1 MGKETQMR
9 EINKFRGCLIGGAAG
24 DALGYAVEFKTADRI
39 FAQYGEGGITEYA
52 LINGVAEI
60 SDDTQMTLFTANGL
74 LIHATRKEESVQNC
88 IYKAYMDWLSTQ
100 LGACSTPN
108 APHVSW
114 LLNDQRLFSSRAPG
128 NTCLSALESGKMGTI
143 REPIN
148 RSKGC
153 GGIMRVAPI
162 GLYYSGSDVSIEE
175 SDQIA
180 AEAAAITHGH
190 ELGYLSAA
198 ALAHI
203 VRRLTENEPETVLSA
218 VTDAMRVLP
227 MLIPETEHLHEMLE
241 LMQKAVKLADTEL
254 DDLDAIRQLGGGW
267 VGEETLAIAIYCAV
281 KYENNFEK
289 ALIASVNHDGDSDST
304 GAVTG
309 NILGA
314 RLGYD
319 AIPLK
324 FIEKLELRDVILEI
338 ADDLRYAGE
347 NKDRTAFDNPQW
359 IGKYVKADYTP
370 H

>member
-1 MGKETQMR
+1 MR
-9 EINKFRGCLIGGAAG
+9 EIDKFRGCLIGGAAG
-24 DALGYAVEFKTADRI
+24 DALGYAVEFRTADRI
-39 FAQYGEGGITEYA
+39 FAQYGENGITEYA
-52 LINGVAEI
+52 LNNGVAEI

-74 LIHATRKEESVQNC
+74 LIHATRKEEPVQNC
-88 IYKAYMDWLSTQ
+88 I
-100 LGACSTPN
+100 
-108 APHVSW
+108 
-114 LLNDQRLFSSRAPG
+114 
-128 NTCLSALESGKMGTI
+128 
-143 REPIN
+143 
-148 RSKGC
+148 
-153 GGIMRVAPI
+153 
-162 GLYYSGSDVSIEE
+162 
-175 SDQIA
+175 
-180 AEAAAITHGH
+180 
-190 ELGYLSAA
+190 YLSAA

>member
-1 MGKETQMR
+1 MKE
-9 EINKFRGCLIGGAAG
+9 IDKFRGCLIGGAAG
-24 DALGYAVEFKTADRI
+24 DALGYAVEFRTADRI
-39 FAQYGEGGITEYA
+39 FAQYGENGITEYA
-52 LINGVAEI
+52 LNNGVAEI

-74 LIHATRKEESVQNC
+74 LIHATRKEEPVQNC

-100 LGACSTPN
+100 LGAYSKPN

-128 NTCLSALESGKMGTI
+128 NTCLSALESRMMGTI
-143 REPIN
+143 QKPIN

-175 SDQIA
+175 SDRIA

-198 ALAHI
+198 ALAHMI
-203 VRRLTENEPETVLSA
+203 RRLTENEQETVLSA

-241 LMQKAVKLADTEL
+241 LMQKAVELADAGL

-267 VGEETLAIAIYCAV
+267 VGEETLAIAVYCAV
-281 KYENNFEK
+281 RYEEDFEK

-319 AIPLK
+319 AIPRK
-324 FIEKLELRDVILEI
+324 FVEKLELRDVILEI

-347 NKDRTAFDNPQW
+347 NKDRTVFDDPQW